1 MKRFS
6 VSLLIA
12 SMYFLQGASGYAADV
27 EAGEK
32 LFKRCAACHTIDKG
46 GKNKVGPNLYGIVG
60 ASVAA
65 NENYKYSKAMK
76 DYAGEWTIER
86 LDAFLAK
93 PKDEIKKTKMSFSG
107 LKKGEQRADLIAYMN
122 SNSDTPIDLNHS
134 DNAEA
139 ETNSSEVSDA
149 PFGVL
154 VAGTGAEETYNYCIA
169 CHSEMIVAQQGLT
182 RPQWEEMLEW
192 MVEEQG
198 MSEIEEP
205 EYSLIM
211 DYLSNNYGPDRPNF
225 PKR

>member
-1 MKRFS
+1 MKRFG
-6 VSLLIA
+6 VSIA
-12 SMYFLQGASGYAADV
+12 IAHLFLLQGTTGYATDI

-32 LFKRCAACHTIDKG
+32 LFKRCVACHTIDKG

-60 ASVAA
+60 APVAA
-65 NENYKYSKAMK
+65 NEDFKYSKAMK
-76 DYAGEWTIER
+76 SYAGEWTPER
-86 LDAFLAK
+86 LDAFLTNPRK
-93 PKDEIKKTKMSFSG
+93 EVKKTKMSFGG
-107 LKKGEQRADLIAYMN
+107 LKKEAQRADLIAYMN
-122 SNSDTPIDLNHS
+122 SNSDSPIDLS
-134 DNAEA
+134 SQDSAEA
-139 ETNSSEVSDA
+139 EADSSEETDA

-154 VAGTGAEETYNYCIA
+154 VAGSGAEETYNYCIA

-182 RPQWEEMLEW
+182 RPQWEEMMEW

-211 DYLSNNYGPDRPNF
+211 DYLSKNYGPDRPNF